1 MIIDIFRLLTL
12 IIFILIIF
20 IDIDIPIV
28 LNTPL
33 NQMILALIIIMT
45 IIAIDE
51 IIGFLLGLIILIIYY
66 KYYQKVF
73 NSSSS
78 TVPPSNQIELQQ
90 PLMTNQFYN
99 IDTFENDV
107 KPSPNKLISVENH
120 YMKSFNNGECFEMPY
135 ISNQLLDDAQNNIYD
150 VNNYNMELISNENK
164 IDIYGIQGLNSSNI
178 HIPAYDKLF
187 IENNYI

>member
-78 TVPPSNQIELQQ
+78 TVPPSNQIELKQ
-90 PLMTNQFYN
+90 PLMSNQFYN

-150 VNNYNMELISNENK
+150 INNYNMELISNENK